1 MFGFFKSGARDAVA
15 CDISRAAV
23 KMLAFS
29 YNSEKREFSRL
40 DHQIFAFPEFSDK
53 FNNFTRALV
62 ALEAFLNNTAKH
74 LGRRIERVLV
84 SVPDSALLMD
94 VHNFRFIRPN
104 PETTVSSGE
113 LAELWKKLEAEAGE
127 RLLPEGA
134 PPRAYDLIPAEPE
147 HFSIDGYTVK
157 GKMRR
162 SGKELTIAALVS
174 AWPDEF
180 AEAVETLSQK
190 FPKTNFRILPE
201 AAAIRD
207 YIGFRTHSD
216 FSGIAADI
224 GAEDSTLLLFS
235 NGVFNDCWSF
245 PFGGNDVTRA
255 IAKAFAVSFGDAET
269 LKRQWSQAALDE
281 AAAKLAHTAASR
293 VIEFWKH
300 EWGTLLTTQAETGVI
315 APEICL
321 MGGGARLP
329 ILADAFSDSDW
340 LELFSSG
347 QRGRVWLL
355 PSEEGTKPFLQSW
368 PFASGGD
375 EVIFSLVSRMIQQEH
390 AW

>member
-1 MFGFFKSGARDAVA
+1 MFSLFRSSILDAVA
-15 CDISRAAV
+15 CDISRAEV

-29 YNSEKREFSRL
+29 YDSKKQEFSSL
-40 DHQIFAFPEFSDK
+40 AHQIFAFPEFSDK
-53 FNNFTRALV
+53 FNNFTRALA
-62 ALEAFLNNTAKH
+62 ALEEFLNNIAKH
-74 LGRRIERVLV
+74 RGRRIKKVTV
-84 SVPDSALLMD
+84 SLPDSALLMD
-94 VHNFRFIRPN
+94 MHNFRFIRPN
-104 PETTVSSGE
+104 PETAVSSGE
-113 LAELWKKLEAEAGE
+113 LSELWKQLEAEAGE
-127 RLLPEGA
+127 KLFPEGA
-134 PPRAYDLIPAEPE
+134 SQRAYSLIPAEPE

-157 GKMRR
+157 GEMRS

-180 AEAVETLSQK
+180 AEAVEALRQK
-190 FPKTNFRILPE
+190 FPKTHFRILPE

-207 YIGFRTHSD
+207 YIGFRAHGD

-235 NGVFNDCWSF
+235 NGVLDNCWSF

-255 IAKAFAVSFGDAET
+255 VAKAFAVSFGDAET

-281 AAAKLAHTAASR
+281 TAEKLVHAAASR
-293 VIEFWKH
+293 TIEFWKH
-300 EWGTLLTTQAETGVI
+300 EWGALLTAQAETRVI

-347 QRGRVWLL
+347 RRSRVWLL
-355 PSEEGTKPFLQSW
+355 PSEDGAKPFLQSW

-375 EVIFSLVSRMIQQEH
+375 EVIFSLVSRMIQQEY
-390 AW
+390 